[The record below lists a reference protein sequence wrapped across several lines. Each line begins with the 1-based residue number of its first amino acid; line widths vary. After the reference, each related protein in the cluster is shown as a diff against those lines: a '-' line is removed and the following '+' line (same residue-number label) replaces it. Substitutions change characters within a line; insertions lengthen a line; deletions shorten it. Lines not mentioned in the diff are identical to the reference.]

1 MASQHQ
7 HQHHTFGIDHRRL
20 LNFTPIFVFAS
31 TYASEFTLKVIFDPR
46 SDFSPLH
53 RSRTRLTR
61 IFRLRHYSWASML
74 LLLLL
79 SHQLDTL
86 LHLLRLCYIQRVSPT
101 NRTSRRRRNNISNNK
116 RVLAMLAAMASQTV
130 LRKLGSV
137 FWDAFTRVFSSSD
150 KVKRVLEGK
159 AVVRVVDVDRPLS
172 SSAIL
177 VRASSLRI
185 RVCRRQRVREEER
198 ERLELGCAIRL
209 GRA

>member
-1 MASQHQ
+1 
-7 HQHHTFGIDHRRL
+7 
-20 LNFTPIFVFAS
+20 
-31 TYASEFTLKVIFDPR
+31 
-46 SDFSPLH
+46 
-53 RSRTRLTR
+53 
-61 IFRLRHYSWASML
+61 
-74 LLLLL
+74 
-79 SHQLDTL
+79 
-86 LHLLRLCYIQRVSPT
+86 
-101 NRTSRRRRNNISNNK
+101 
-116 RVLAMLAAMASQTV
+116 MLAAMASQTV